1 MEGGRGLR
9 PRRFLGFLGF
19 TAHGAEGCGIAA
31 FGSDE
36 FYNSASRNGNHITP
50 PVSCGNAPLGGKS
63 ALCLPLISYPMN
75 SISVNQPP
83 SVAISYPAAPD
94 FPLKGKRL
102 TTFCASL
109 TLLQNVFAV
118 HPRESVSL
126 GSQVALLPYEP
137 SLLSTL
143 KKGQNTPLYAFLQNH
158 VPHVWRQWNR
168 PRRRHMY
175 SSPSGDT
182 TTLGPKAR

>member
-31 FGSDE
+31 FGGDE

-50 PVSCGNAPLGGKS
+50 PASCGNAPLRGKS

-83 SVAISYPAAPD
+83 SVAIPYPAAPD

-126 GSQVALLPYEP
+126 A
-137 SLLSTL
+137 TL

-158 VPHVWRQWNR
+158 VPHVRRQWNR
-168 PRRRHMY
+168 RRRRHMY

-182 TTLGPKAR
+182 TTLGPKARQT